1 MPIGYETVN
10 NFFDQGSWDDP
21 DIYAR
26 LTNNISDH
34 SLVGQVS
41 QIPDSQRHNTQDR
54 ITRSTFDTFRECIIQ
69 NNITNTHPNPEA
81 YTISINQNNLM
92 DKITTTINYKYLLNK
107 IALEYTISSKEEK
120 FKIIQE
126 LVDRINDLKNDF
138 YKKEI

>member
-1 MPIGYETVN
+1 MYT
-10 NFFDQGSWDDP
+10 
-21 DIYAR
+21 R

-34 SLVGQVS
+34 SLVGQIS

-54 ITRSTFDTFRECIIQ
+54 ITRSTFDNFRESVRQDNIIS
-69 NNITNTHPNPEA
+69 IRPNPEA

-92 DKITTTINYKYLLNK
+92 DKITTTVDYKYLLNK
-107 IALEYTISSKEEK
+107 ITLEYATSSKEEK